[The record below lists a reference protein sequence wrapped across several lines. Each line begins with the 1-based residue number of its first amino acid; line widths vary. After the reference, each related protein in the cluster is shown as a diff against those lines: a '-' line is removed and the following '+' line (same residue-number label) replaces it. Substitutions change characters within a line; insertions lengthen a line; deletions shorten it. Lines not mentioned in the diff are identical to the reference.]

1 MNLCK
6 LKEFEPCIHTL
17 NEQQMNDEGMILC
30 GAVVAVVIAIL
41 ITWRIFK

>member
-17 NEQQMNDEGMILC
+17 KEQQMNDEGMILC
-30 GAVVAVVIAIL
+30 GDCDINNMENI
-41 ITWRIFK
+41 